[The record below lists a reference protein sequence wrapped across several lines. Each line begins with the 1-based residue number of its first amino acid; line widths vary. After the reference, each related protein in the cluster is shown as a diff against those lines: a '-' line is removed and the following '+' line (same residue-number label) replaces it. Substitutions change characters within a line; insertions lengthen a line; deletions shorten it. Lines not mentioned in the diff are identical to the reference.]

1 MEKLFVMMVGQDFP
15 VMKRHVL
22 VTVTITELARKEYV
36 FALAD
41 TQEKNANSNN
51 VQIYAITAEFAE
63 MVFVNASL
71 DLKEK
76 DAKIWIY
83 AMER

>member
-1 MEKLFVMMVGQDFP
+1 MEKLFVMMVGQDLP

-22 VTVTITELARKEYV
+22 VTVTIKELARKEYV
-36 FALAD
+36 IALAD
-41 TQEKNANSNN
+41 SQENHANSNN

-76 DAKIWIY
+76 DAKI
-83 AMER
+83 